1 MSEACRCIDPV
12 LQLLSEAWIEEAR
25 EAERRG
31 RLREW
36 YIEEGRRI
44 LNLIDGLVKLY
55 EEKCGEYT

>member
-1 MSEACRCIDPV
+1 M
-12 LQLLSEAWIEEAR
+12 EEAR

-36 YIEEGRRI
+36 YAAEGRRI
-44 LNLIDGLVKLY
+44 LDLIDGLVELY